1 MVCNLRMI
9 FIHFNDWGKINQRNG
24 ILKHVTVTWHWN
36 FSFCKWNFTVMQPH
50 LFAYTFGG
58 MLSYCKGTV
67 AATETTWPTRPNT
80 WAIWLVGKKFIMT
93 WKLRAAIIHVFS
105 RQQLETLLDIYWL
118 YLLHQLCSTHTAFQQ
133 LLADY
138 CSLEIIAFTGKEI
151 PTYLVSIC
159 YFHNN
164 VFWPVLKDLKGSFL
178 RWLLDVFTEQK
189 FLGHI
194 LLCRLYSRLFI
205 S

>member
-1 MVCNLRMI
+1 MI
-9 FIHFNDWGKINQRNG
+9 FIHFNDWGKSIKGMVFWNMWQLLDTEISVSANE
-24 ILKHVTVTWHWN
+24 ILLSCSRTCLLTHLGGCFLTARVQWLQQK
-36 FSFCKWNFTVMQPH
+36 PH
-50 LFAYTFGG
+50 GPQDLTHELSGLLWEKTFI
-58 MLSYCKGTV
+58 V
-67 AATETTWPTRPNT
+67 
-80 WAIWLVGKKFIMT
+80 I